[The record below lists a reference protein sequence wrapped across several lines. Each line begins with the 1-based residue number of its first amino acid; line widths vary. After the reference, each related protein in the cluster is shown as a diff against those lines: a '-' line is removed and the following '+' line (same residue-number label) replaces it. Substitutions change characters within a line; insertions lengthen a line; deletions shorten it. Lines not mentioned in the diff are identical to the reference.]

1 MPGKHPI
8 DVLRTKDVEHTP
20 PAGPGLDGPCA
31 NPRAA
36 MHDPVFPRLL
46 DGRVAFVTGGG
57 RGLGL
62 AIAEAFAAAGARGAI
77 ADLSDGDAPQGW
89 LSLACDVTD
98 AASIKAAMARTVDQ
112 FGRLD
117 SVVANAG
124 VVPPWS
130 DTASLDL
137 DAWDRTFAVNVRGV
151 IATIRAAVPHLTAR
165 GGSIVAMSSVNGVR
179 GHPQQA
185 AYVAS
190 KHAVIG
196 IVKSTALDLGRH
208 RIRVNAIAPGPIAT
222 EALVGRIEARAAG
235 GGLPTDDAL
244 AAYGRDTGLGR
255 LSTADE
261 VARTAL
267 FLASDLASG
276 VTGQVLPVD
285 AGIA

>member
-1 MPGKHPI
+1 
-8 DVLRTKDVEHTP
+8 
-20 PAGPGLDGPCA
+20 
-31 NPRAA
+31 
-36 MHDPVFPRLL
+36 MHDPLSPSLL
-46 DGRVAFVTGGG
+46 DGRVALVTGGG

-62 AIAEAFAAAGARGAI
+62 AIAEAFAAAGARGTV
-77 ADLSDGDAPQGW
+77 ADRVEGSAPDGW

-98 AASIKAAMARTVDQ
+98 AATIETAMARTVERY
-112 FGRLD
+112 GRLD
-117 SVVANAG
+117 IVVANAG

-130 DTASLDL
+130 ETASIDL

-151 IATIRAAVPHLTAR
+151 VATIRTAVPHLSER

-185 AYVAS
+185 TYVAS

-196 IVKSTALDLGRH
+196 IVRSTALDLGRH

-222 EALVGRIEARAAG
+222 DALVGRIEARAAE
-235 GGLPTDDAL
+235 GGLPADEAL
-244 AAYGRDTGLGR
+244 ADYGRDTGLGR
-255 LSTADE
+255 LATAEE
-261 VARTAL
+261 VARTAV

-285 AGIA
+285 AGLA

>member
-1 MPGKHPI
+1 
-8 DVLRTKDVEHTP
+8 
-20 PAGPGLDGPCA
+20 
-31 NPRAA
+31 
-36 MHDPVFPRLL
+36 MHDPVFPTLL

-62 AIAEAFAAAGARGAI
+62 AVAEAFAAAGARGAV
-77 ADLSDGDAPQGW
+77 ADRTEGGAPDGW
-89 LSLACDVTD
+89 LSLACDVT
-98 AASIKAAMARTVDQ
+98 ASASIETAMAETVAR

-130 DTASLDL
+130 ETASINL

-151 IATIRAAVPHLTAR
+151 IATIRAGVPHLAVR
-165 GGSIVAMSSVNGVR
+165 GGSIVAMSSLNGFR
-179 GHPQQA
+179 GHPHQA

-208 RIRVNAIAPGPIAT
+208 RIRVNALAPGPIAT
-222 EALVGRIEARAAG
+222 EALVGRIEARAADG
-235 GGLPTDDAL
+235 GPPAHEAL

-255 LSTADE
+255 LATADE
-261 VARTAL
+261 VARTAV

-276 VTGQVLPVD
+276 VTGQILPVD

>member
-1 MPGKHPI
+1 
-8 DVLRTKDVEHTP
+8 
-20 PAGPGLDGPCA
+20 
-31 NPRAA
+31 
-36 MHDPVFPRLL
+36 MHDPVPPSLL

-62 AIAEAFAAAGARGAI
+62 AIAEAFAAAGAHGTV
-77 ADLSDGDAPQGW
+77 ADRIEGTTPDGW

-98 AASIKAAMARTVDQ
+98 ASAVEAAMARAAER

-117 SVVANAG
+117 VVVANAG

-130 DTASLDL
+130 ETAAIDL
-137 DAWDRTFAVNVRGV
+137 DAWDRCFAVNVRGV
-151 IATIRAAVPHLTAR
+151 AATIRAAVPHLSER
-165 GGSIVAMSSVNGVR
+165 GGSIIAMSSVNGTQ
-179 GHPQQA
+179 GHPQQT

-208 RIRVNAIAPGPIAT
+208 GIRVNAIAPGPIAT
-222 EALVGRIEARAAG
+222 DALVGRIEARAAD
-235 GGLPTDDAL
+235 GGLSAGAAL
-244 AAYGRDTGLGR
+244 AAYGRDTALGR
-255 LSTADE
+255 LATADE

-276 VTGQVLPVD
+276 VTGQIIPVD